1 MSTEEEV
8 AIWVRFM
15 RIKQW
20 PGAEAEVLGV
30 GLHLQP
36 FDGGAVWGMSW
47 MGDERVL
54 PRYFH

>member
-1 MSTEEEV
+1 
-8 AIWVRFM
+8 M